1 MGRKSLKEVRQ
12 KEIILAFYTVSKRE
26 GLENSSI
33 SKVAKEMDINPSL
46 VMHYFNTKEDLVFG
60 LIHFILE
67 RYKSIFTSDVSTDNI
82 RAKLLNIVNNLFS
95 KKWNTFIDD
104 SVFYSCFALIFR
116 SEKIKEE
123 FKKMQ
128 EHLREELS
136 LAIQEGI
143 DNDII
148 HIDTTSHEAADL
160 IYNLLAGSYLYLSLY
175 DDTKESNK
183 KLEFYKENAL
193 QILNLEAVN

>member
-1 MGRKSLKEVRQ
+1 MNQ
-12 KEIILAFYTVSKRE
+12 F
-26 GLENSSI
+26 
-33 SKVAKEMDINPSL
+33 P
-46 VMHYFNTKEDLVFG
+46 
-60 LIHFILE
+60 
-67 RYKSIFTSDVSTDNI
+67 
-82 RAKLLNIVNNLFS
+82 LFS

-123 FKKMQ
+123 FRKMQ
-128 EHLREELS
+128 EQLREELS
-136 LAIQEGI
+136 VAIQEGM

-148 HIDTTSHEAADL
+148 HIDSTSHEAADL